1 MSIVIRILVTLGG
14 HSTLDP
20 LLPIPNRI
28 VKRSC
33 ADDSVYTHV
42 KVGYRQALYRNLSSK
57 DERFFFVSKIFSLIL
72 KRACYTALSLTR
84 RISTIKKVLMRLP
97 VRLR

>member
-1 MSIVIRILVTLGG
+1 MIVLNIIVRNLVTLGG
-14 HSTLDP
+14 HSALDP

-42 KVGYRQALYRNLSSK
+42 KVGYRQALYRNLSSI
-57 DERFFFVSKIFSLIL
+57 DERYFYVKSF
-72 KRACYTALSLTR
+72 
-84 RISTIKKVLMRLP
+84 
-97 VRLR
+97 